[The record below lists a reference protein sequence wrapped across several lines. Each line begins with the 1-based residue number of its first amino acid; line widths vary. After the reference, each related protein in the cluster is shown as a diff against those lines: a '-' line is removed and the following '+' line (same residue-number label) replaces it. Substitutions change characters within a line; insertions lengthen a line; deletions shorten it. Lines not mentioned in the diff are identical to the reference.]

1 MRGKVSMKALIV
13 KLTKQLGRLTKKFQ
27 AGLAYR
33 IYPNLRRAFDISSHL
48 TIQERVVL
56 YRLSKGADC
65 VAEVGSYIG
74 ASACCFGAA
83 LLSHGKGKI
92 ICIDTWNNDSMS
104 EGTRDTYCEF
114 LRNTEDYRE
123 LVIPV
128 RGFSTEVVDSVR
140 ALSEHFHVL
149 FIDGDHSYNSVKADW
164 DTYKSFL
171 KQGSTV
177 VFHDYGWADGVRR
190 VVHEDVMPQVGQF
203 NKLPNMWWGTIGK
216 ER

>member
-1 MRGKVSMKALIV
+1 MKALIV
-13 KLTKQLGRLTKKFQ
+13 NLTKQLDLLQKKLQ
-27 AGLAYR
+27 AGLAYC
-33 IYPNLRRAFDISSHL
+33 IYPNLKQAFDISSHL

-65 VAEVGSYIG
+65 VAEIGSYVG

-83 LLSHGKGKI
+83 LQSHGKGKI

-104 EGTRDTYCEF
+104 EGARDTYSEF

-123 LVIPV
+123 LIVPV

-140 ALSEHFHVL
+140 ALSEYFRVL
-149 FIDGDHSYNSVKADW
+149 FIDGNHSYDSVKADW
-164 DTYKSFL
+164 DTYRSFL

-177 VFHDYGWADGVRR
+177 VFHDYGWAEGVRR
-190 VVHEDVMPQVGQF
+190 VVHEDVMPQVVQSNG
-203 NKLPNMWWGTIGK
+203 LPNMWWGMIGK
-216 ER
+216 VR